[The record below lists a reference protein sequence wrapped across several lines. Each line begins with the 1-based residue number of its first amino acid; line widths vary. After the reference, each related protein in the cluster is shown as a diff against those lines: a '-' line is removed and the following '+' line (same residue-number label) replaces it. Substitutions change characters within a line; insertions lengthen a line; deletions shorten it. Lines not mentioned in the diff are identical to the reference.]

1 MKRVYLLL
9 IVTVVVLTA
18 DSLVKQ
24 WIERWL
30 SPGDVVPVVGHA
42 FQLTLSYNTGVAFG
56 MFAKGGS
63 GVLVLTGTIIL
74 ILAIWALYSVYTTE
88 TPRLAYVP
96 LGLLLGGAI
105 ANFIDRAV
113 DGRVTDFLDVGL
125 PMWRWPTFNLAD
137 CGIVVG
143 VSLLMLLFWQRREPE
158 PTQSSALSS

>member
-30 SPGDVVPVVGHA
+30 SPGDVVPVVGQA

-63 GVLVLTGTIIL
+63 SLLVLTGIIIL
-74 ILAIWALYSVYTTE
+74 TLAVWALYSVSATK
-88 TPRLAYVP
+88 TPRNAYLP

-105 ANFIDRAV
+105 ANFVDRTM
-113 DGRVTDFLDVGL
+113 DGRVTDFLDIGL
-125 PMWRWPTFNLAD
+125 TMWRWPTFNLAD
-137 CGIVVG
+137 CAIVVG
-143 VSLLMLLFWQRREPE
+143 VGLLMLIFWSHREPHVVE
-158 PTQSSALSS
+158 VGATGS